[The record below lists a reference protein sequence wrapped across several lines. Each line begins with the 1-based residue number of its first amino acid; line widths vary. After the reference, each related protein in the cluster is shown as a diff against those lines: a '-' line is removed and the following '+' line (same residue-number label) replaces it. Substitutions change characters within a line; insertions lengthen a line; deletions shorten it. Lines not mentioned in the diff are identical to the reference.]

1 MLIDEEI
8 STCLKELGYSG
19 ELADEA
25 LPDQTYSVS
34 LEEETLPPWG
44 TCSLP
49 RVTTLPRP
57 RVRWILVDI
66 TLVNI
71 PTTNFQ
77 AVVKEVPVVDL
88 DPEDRTV
95 LDLCFPEFLQE
106 GDRMADYEDLDDRF
120 RNSMAIVDGA
130 CAARSR
136 REEEDEALPSST
148 TTNEEIARNPRLPN
162 GLRARV
168 RTQTLSCA
176 DEHLRYIQF
185 DLWAQQLSCYF
196 GIDHLG
202 IAQLYTAYQS
212 RPVHWGRLRRYAGS
226 PELDP
231 GRYYAL
237 CTREDGFDGGTL
249 MNELMTY
256 WSDAT
261 MVWPGLTDSTHLPP
275 EERAQ
280 HAELDAPKLCIHVTR
295 YGPRRRF
302 LRSTTIEK
310 LDEFVHLL
318 PLPVRRVEIK
328 NVLDLRIPEA
338 QTWFFEYFVRLE
350 EKIGLEGHVLDQSPD
365 VRVSTF
371 KYHKPVDCVDLLAT
385 LVVPGLGGS
394 IFHQAVG
401 AWLRSHDVAGLVYPS
416 ARCDASWQLLRDERD
431 ANGHGQLEVS
441 FSGWNFVDYR
451 RSGPA
456 DWKSL
461 FGRLPTW
468 VLPMRAGISVTRP
481 EGEKP
486 GWEIHGAEVAERRR
500 VQLSID
506 VMLGK
511 VRTPP
516 DWDPRGGYRRPYY
529 EPSQPTHERADVA
542 ERPCRGLDKAQSCLP
557 SVRAGALFDS
567 AIRVLRPK

>member
-1 MLIDEEI
+1 M
-8 STCLKELGYSG
+8 
-19 ELADEA
+19 
-25 LPDQTYSVS
+25 
-34 LEEETLPPWG
+34 
-44 TCSLP
+44 
-49 RVTTLPRP
+49 
-57 RVRWILVDI
+57 
-66 TLVNI
+66 NI

-77 AVVKEVPVVDL
+77 AVVKQVPVVDL

-106 GDRMADYEDLDDRF
+106 GDRMADYEDL
-120 RNSMAIVDGA
+120 
-130 CAARSR
+130 
-136 REEEDEALPSST
+136 
-148 TTNEEIARNPRLPN
+148 
-162 GLRARV
+162 
-168 RTQTLSCA
+168 
-176 DEHLRYIQF
+176 
-185 DLWAQQLSCYF
+185 
-196 GIDHLG
+196 G

-226 PELDP
+226 PELGP

-371 KYHKPVDCVDLLAT
+371 KYHKPGTSSISWPPWWCPASEGAYSIRRS
-385 LVVPGLGGS
+385 VPG
-394 IFHQAVG
+394 
-401 AWLRSHDVAGLVYPS
+401 
-416 ARCDASWQLLRDERD
+416 
-431 ANGHGQLEVS
+431 
-441 FSGWNFVDYR
+441 
-451 RSGPA
+451 
-456 DWKSL
+456 
-461 FGRLPTW
+461 FGVMTW
-468 VLPMRAGISVTRP
+468 
-481 EGEKP
+481 
-486 GWEIHGAEVAERRR
+486 
-500 VQLSID
+500 
-506 VMLGK
+506 
-511 VRTPP
+511 P
-516 DWDPRGGYRRPYY
+516 DW
-529 EPSQPTHERADVA
+529 
-542 ERPCRGLDKAQSCLP
+542 C
-557 SVRAGALFDS
+557 
-567 AIRVLRPK
+567 LRPLGAMRRGSFPRRARRKRSRAA